1 MDYPMFIVLNQ
12 KWNPLVYK
20 GLIESNNK
28 WLIMTRKCY
37 DHTDRRPASV
47 IFLHLLGKNKI
58 NGFSGPPSSV
68 SMPLICLNLNKKGGL
83 INFIQM
89 SKSKYQHFYPHAFLK
104 KLRLKKRIVSRAIF
118 FKKNRWGRQGCCFF
132 FSPKTDEAFFFLNK
146 IEWNFFDERK
156 SLQIDR
162 TWLKKFAY
170 LSNSKKVNQINCCE
184 AILANTLD
192 LTGQNLSSCYSPG
205 VGALLQMT
213 SA

>member
-1 MDYPMFIVLNQ
+1 MFIVLNQ

-118 FKKNRWGRQGCCFF
+118 LK
-132 FSPKTDEAFFFLNK
+132 KTDEAGRVVVFFFPPK
-146 IEWNFFDERK
+146 QMRPFF
-156 SLQIDR
+156 
-162 TWLKKFAY
+162 F
-170 LSNSKKVNQINCCE
+170 
-184 AILANTLD
+184 
-192 LTGQNLSSCYSPG
+192 
-205 VGALLQMT
+205 
-213 SA
+213 